1 MVAPSARLCLAGAMR
16 PRPSSP
22 IPLTERTRPWV
33 ELKYFTYHPQVYSR
47 MLGHASED
55 AKAGDLVAVYDK
67 DGQRFGAGFFNP
79 SAHVPL
85 RMLHHGQE
93 VVDEA
98 FLEKLLDRACDLRDQ
113 LPGLGDP
120 AVTDA
125 YRVIASDADSLSGLA
140 VDRYAD
146 TLGVEIHSLG
156 VHKRMAKWLPHLHAR
171 LGTKRAN
178 VRVDPSIAR
187 IERITAPVVA
197 GDAPPAVKIREHGIR
212 YEVDFT
218 TGHKTGFFCDQR
230 ENRRKLG
237 EWVKRLGPQT
247 RVADLCCYTG
257 GFSLAARV
265 LGGAEDVTGVDL
277 DEKAIEQA
285 KRNMNLNNTRINW
298 VHTDAFTWARQMIAN
313 KSLWDVIILDPPK
326 LVFDRE
332 DVEGRIKHRDLNG
345 LAIQLAKPGALLVTC
360 SCSGQ
365 VSEDEF
371 TEIVIA
377 AAHHRGRKLQF
388 LERTGAGPDHPVMS
402 NCPESR
408 YLKLLWARVL

>member
-1 MVAPSARLCLAGAMR
+1 MPIIRKPA
-16 PRPSSP
+16 

-47 MLGHASED
+47 MLGHASDD
-55 AKAGDLVAVYDK
+55 AQAGSLVAVYDK

-98 FLEKLLDRACDLRDQ
+98 FLEKLLDRACDLRDE

-146 TLGVEIHSLG
+146 TLSVEIHSLG
-156 VHKRMAKWLPHLHAR
+156 VHQRIAKWLPLLHAR
-171 LGTKRAN
+171 LGTKKARI
-178 VRVDPSIAR
+178 RVDPSIAR
-187 IERITAPVVA
+187 IERINAPAIA

-212 YEVDFT
+212 YEVDFA

-230 ENRRKLG
+230 VNRRKLG
-237 EWVKRLGPQT
+237 EWVKRLGPKT

-257 GFSLAARV
+257 GFSLAAKI
-265 LGGAEDVTGVDL
+265 LGGAEDVTGIDL

-285 KRNMNLNNTRINW
+285 KRNMNLNNTHINW
-298 VHTDAFTWARQMIAN
+298 VHTDAFTWARQMMAN
-313 KSLWDVIILDPPK
+313 KTLFDVIVLDPPK

-332 DVEGRIKHRDLNG
+332 DVEGRIKYRDLNG

-360 SCSGQ
+360 SCSGL

-388 LERTGAGPDHPVMS
+388 LESTGAGPDHPVMS